1 MVIHPTCKKINLFI
15 TFSITIANEETELDF
30 FLSSVK
36 EFTMYEDLE
45 EIVQLASQPIPERK
59 TFASND

>member
-1 MVIHPTCKKINLFI
+1 MKKL
-15 TFSITIANEETELDF
+15 TELDF